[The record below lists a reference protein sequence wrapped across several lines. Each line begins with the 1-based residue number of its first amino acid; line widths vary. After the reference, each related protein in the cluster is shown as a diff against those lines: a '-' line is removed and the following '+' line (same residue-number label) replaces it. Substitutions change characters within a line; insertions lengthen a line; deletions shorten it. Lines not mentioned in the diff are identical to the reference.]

1 MCRHCACLCMTP
13 PMVLFCPS
21 KTSTSWPLLATAS
34 YLCVNVLSTEQHG
47 LSDAFARSGSDKFAG
62 VAWSPTPHGAPGLDG
77 AAAHIEGRIAA
88 RHDGGDHLIVT
99 CVVEALSAET
109 APDPLLYY
117 RSGYRALDNPHHSA

>member
-34 YLCVNVLSTEQHG
+34 YLCVNVLSAEHPE

-62 VAWSPTPHGAPGLDG
+62 DAWPPTPHGAPALDS
-77 AAAHIEGRIAA
+77 APAHIEARIAA
-88 RHDGGDHLIVT
+88 RHDADDHHIVI
-99 CVVEALSAET
+99 CVVE
-109 APDPLLYY
+109 PLP
-117 RSGYRALDNPHHSA
+117 AD